1 MSIYC
6 MEKGAIPN
14 EKFFFWKWIYWG
26 ARGMEEREDP
36 SMIMYVYSLCTML
49 EKRKVWD
56 KELKP
61 KGIEE
66 QWGISGK

>member
-1 MSIYC
+1 

-49 EKRKVWD
+49 EKRKLSEDLHQVKKSIGKWD
-56 KELKP
+56 MVCV
-61 KGIEE
+61 GRF
-66 QWGISGK
+66 